1 MNVNENVSL
10 ILLQAPSPL
19 TFVFRNESAFGDNGT
34 NAMAPRISSEI
45 PIWLIPCYCVIF
57 FFAIFGNLLVI
68 STLVQNRRMRNVTN
82 VFLLNLAISD
92 ILLGVLCMPVTLV
105 GTLLRH
111 FIFGEFFCKLIQFSQ
126 AASVAVSSWTL
137 VAISCERYYAIC
149 HPLRSRTW
157 QTINHAYR
165 IIGFIWFG
173 SIICMT
179 PIALFSQLIP
189 TSRQGLR
196 KCRDQWPE
204 DTIAYERFY
213 NIFLDLT
220 LLVLPLFVLCVAYFL
235 ITRTLYVGMR
245 AERALVFGGNST
257 SGSTTA
263 KQHDYSS
270 LGAIAIVTKNTAA
283 TPSDTLRSP
292 FLRRFNWKM
301 SLRCHSSQANHRSYG
316 IRSGDQDV
324 VAGEQSG
331 TRYHQQQQH
340 RPLQQKNQLKH
351 YGVS

>member
-1 MNVNENVSL
+1 MLKWGHQHKRKHILNQQLKNIFIKVSSHFKL
-10 ILLQAPSPL
+10 FVHCLKPRFKC
-19 TFVFRNESAFGDNGT
+19 TF
-34 NAMAPRISSEI
+34 
-45 PIWLIPCYCVIF
+45 LIPP
-57 FFAIFGNLLVI
+57 A
-68 STLVQNRRMRNVTN
+68 
-82 VFLLNLAISD
+82 
-92 ILLGVLCMPVTLV
+92 
-105 GTLLRH
+105 
-111 FIFGEFFCKLIQFSQ
+111 
-126 AASVAVSSWTL
+126 
-137 VAISCERYYAIC
+137 
-149 HPLRSRTW
+149 
-157 QTINHAYR
+157 
-165 IIGFIWFG
+165 
-173 SIICMT
+173 
-179 PIALFSQLIP
+179 
-189 TSRQGLR
+189 GLR

-245 AERALVFGGNST
+245 AERALVVGGNST

-351 YGVS
+351 YGKYHTLFEKSSYQQLNANCKLTIVRKHWIYAVCKTNKRLSVHGI